1 MAAVAKRKNR
11 PVRPSLTAAATPV
24 EAKADDVRKGQDA
37 FKSWQDEAWW
47 MYDALGEFRQGVK
60 WLSNVISRAR
70 LVPAIAPLNPG
81 DEPMVLDPNTEDPAV
96 GLVEDIAL
104 GIGGQAD
111 LLRSATVHLTVP
123 GEGWFIGRVD
133 TALMSTKGDTV
144 EAEQVSW
151 KFYSRDEV
159 RFNKRTDLPEVQV
172 DDRVWVPLPD
182 ESLLIRVWRPH
193 DRFHWMADSSTR
205 AALPIMR
212 RLELLNRKMD
222 AQIKSR
228 LASNGIYWI
237 PSEITFPPKDK
248 YADADDPFVAEFMDL
263 WTTAIRTPGSA
274 AASVPFVG
282 RASADYI
289 EKIRYDEFS
298 KLVDPELIAQREF
311 EIRRLATSMDVP
323 PEVLLGMV
331 GMNHW
336 GAWQVEESAL
346 KTTVT
351 SLLEL
356 ICWALTTGYL
366 RPALEAMGQI
376 AEEAVIG
383 EDEEGSEVEVIPA
396 GSDRIVWYDL
406 SELAVRPDRSQDAKD
421 LHGTLTITDAAAL
434 RETGFD
440 EHDLL
445 TDTDELRRRLGLKI
459 LSTPQ
464 AATLA
469 IGLELLGIETTAQVE
484 LGETPAGQSPEVSP
498 PEPGTPDGDLPDNAT
513 PQAPPPSNG
522 DSPTPEP
529 VTAAASW
536 PVA

>member
-1 MAAVAKRKNR
+1 VAKAKKARR
-11 PVRPSLTAAATPV
+11 PPGPSLTAAASPV
-24 EAKADDVRKGQDA
+24 EIKADESRKTQDI

-60 WLSNVISRAR
+60 WLSNVLSRAR

-81 DEPMVLDPNTEDPAV
+81 DEPMVLDPDTDDPAV
-96 GLVEDIAL
+96 GLVEDIAM
-104 GIGGQAD
+104 GIGGQSD

-123 GEGWFIGRVD
+123 GEGWFIGKVD
-133 TALMSTKGDTV
+133 TPLMSTKGDTV
-144 EAEQVSW
+144 PSEQVSW

-159 RFNKRTDLPEVQV
+159 RFNKRSALPEIQV
-172 DDRVWVPLPD
+172 DDRVWVALPD

-228 LASNGIYWI
+228 LAMNGVYWV
-237 PSEITFPPKDK
+237 PSEITFPEKDK

-263 WTTAIRTPGSA
+263 MTTAIRTPGSA
-274 AASVPFVG
+274 AASVPFIA
-282 RASADYI
+282 RAAAEYI
-289 EKIRYDEFS
+289 EKIRYDEFA

-311 EIRRLATSMDVP
+311 EIRRLATAMDIP
-323 PEVLLGMV
+323 PEVLLGLA

-356 ICWALTTGYL
+356 VCWALTTGYL

-376 AEEAVIG
+376 AEESVMGLDA
-383 EDEEGSEVEVIPA
+383 EGNEIEVIPA
-396 GSDRIVWYDL
+396 GLDRIVWYDL

-421 LHGTLTITDAAAL
+421 LHGTLTITDQAAL

-440 EHDLL
+440 ENDLL
-445 TDTDELRRRLGLKI
+445 TDVDELKRRLGLKI
-459 LSTPQ
+459 VSNPQ
-464 AATLA
+464 AATLE
-469 IGLELLGIETTAQVE
+469 IGLELLGIETVASVQLGDSNANAGAQ
-484 LGETPAGQSPEVSP
+484 
-498 PEPGTPDGDLPDNAT
+498 PEPGAPEGDLPANDT
-513 PQAPPPSNG
+513 PQAPPPTNG
-522 DSPTPEP
+522 DTPAPET
-529 VTAAASW
+529 VAAGARLW
-536 PVA
+536 PPA